1 MPAAQLSISKA
12 ISLFS
17 VGALVTL
24 GPLVGIDHFA
34 GRPLAETVELNSCLK
49 SQFDE
54 RGLLVTANQANRSG
68 IVLSGITMSGQAL
81 TVSVRSDRTINFAQ
95 DMGAFSTANVRFRSL
110 AADIA
115 DKCIMKSQASITP
128 R

>member
-1 MPAAQLSISKA
+1 MPGAQLSISSA

-17 VGALVTL
+17 VGAIATL

-34 GRPLAETVELNSCLK
+34 GRPLPETVELNSCLK
-49 SQFDE
+49 SQFYGS
-54 RGLLVTANQANRSG
+54 GLLVTANQANRSG
-68 IVLSGITMSGQAL
+68 IVLSGMTVSGHSL

-95 DMGAFSTANVRFRSL
+95 DMASFSTGNVGFRSL

-115 DKCIMKSQASITP
+115 DKCIN
-128 R
+128 